1 MIIEII
7 KALAEQTKMIE
18 TLSIKKRNYIRKID
32 EKGIYVETESSL
44 EKFQRGEKTTS
55 IESISFEF
63 LQQAWEEFSSIR
75 VATKEDFVKTKGR
88 TSFIMS
94 FFSKLPFVKVVEKG
108 QKTAISF
115 IEFKTDDL
123 PNEQIHKVMTFL
135 EEVIE
140 GTYHP
145 VRLSEQLKGNEYRIK
160 SRARQDLRLLGFLD
174 KDHHQNEELFDKYIR
189 SSNKIKLLRELMLHK
204 EYFKIAI
211 EILGLLKDHGPNEKK
226 RALVEVGKLI
236 VRNSLGD
243 NLMLDSV
250 ARERTTNLL
259 KWLQYVDLIIDDE
272 YTPNIQVNILKEHP
286 TVKTS
291 IREKLLYIMNNYV
304 QAKAQPFGG
313 NELGSYVRSDVPKEF
328 KQLHCL
334 NDQYTVTGSVGQGNW
349 ASVPW
354 IAIMNKVI
362 TTSTQR
368 GYYIVYLFSEDMG
381 RLYLTLAQ
389 GVTETTREEM
399 LKRKQEIR
407 DHVEMKASV
416 KKDNEVYLGESS
428 KARGYALSTAA
439 YIEYRRDDMPS
450 EGELVDDLESMIAYY
465 ERYIEYSNTQGETDE
480 VLPEV
485 EGIQVEFQKDDEL
498 IDHIHNYI
506 SAKGYYYDRKDI
518 INLYLSLKTKPFVI
532 LSGISGTG
540 KTKIVQLLAES
551 LGATAETGQFALI
564 PVRPDWSDGSDLIG
578 YRDIK
583 GEFQAGPLT
592 KVLMEAN
599 KPESRDKPY
608 FLLLDEM
615 NLARVEYYF
624 SDLLSVMESRDR
636 QDGEMV
642 SAPVVEE
649 EEVGRLLLRDNFYII
664 GTVNMDETTHP
675 FSPKVL
681 DRANTIEYNDVVL
694 DHFGFLTK
702 NSIARPVAIDNQQM
716 AGRFL
721 NLKDAFFGHED
732 LVRVVTGLLV
742 EVNTIL
748 EPIKAHFGYRV
759 RDEVCFY
766 MIYNDEGQLMEFD
779 EAFDYQ
785 LVQKVLPRLTGND
798 LKTEEALK
806 KLFLFCTSNEWDEMN
821 TASNVEEARFS
832 KSAEKLSNMI
842 PKIMHDGFTSFW
854 GS

>member
-7 KALAEQTKMIE
+7 KSLAQQTKMIE
-18 TLSIKKRNYIRKID
+18 TLSLKKKNYIRKIN
-32 EKGIYVETESSL
+32 EKGIFVETGSSL

-55 IESISFEF
+55 YESISFEF
-63 LQQAWEEFSSIR
+63 LQQAWEEFSSKR
-75 VATKEDFVKTKGR
+75 VVTKEDFVKTKGR

-94 FFSKLPFVKVVEKG
+94 FFAKLPFVKVVEKG
-108 QKTAISF
+108 QKIALSF
-115 IEFKTDDL
+115 IEFRTDDL
-123 PNEQIHKVMTFL
+123 PNEQIHKVTTFL

-140 GTYHP
+140 GTYQP
-145 VRLSEQLKGNEYRIK
+145 ERLSEQLEGNEYRIK
-160 SRARQDLRLLGFLD
+160 SRSRQDLRLLGFLD
-174 KDHHQNEELFDKYIR
+174 KDQHQNEELFHEYIQ
-189 SSNKIKLLRELMLHK
+189 SSNKIELLRQQMLHK
-204 EYFKIAI
+204 EYFRIAL
-211 EILGLLKDHGPNEKK
+211 EILGFLKNHTPIEKK
-226 RALVEVGKLI
+226 RALIEVGKLI

-243 NLMLDSV
+243 NLMVDSV
-250 ARERTTNLL
+250 AKERTTNLL
-259 KWLQYVDLIIDDE
+259 KWLQYVDLIDDE
-272 YTPNIQVNILKEHP
+272 YTPNIQVNRPKEHP
-286 TVKTS
+286 IVKTS

-304 QAKAQPFGG
+304 SAKAQPFGG
-313 NELGSYVRSDVPKEF
+313 NELGSYVRNDVPKVF
-328 KQLHCL
+328 KQLPCL
-334 NDQYTVTGSVGQGNW
+334 NEQYAVTGSVGQGNW

-354 IAIMNKVI
+354 IAIMNKEI

-368 GYYIVYLFSEDMG
+368 GYYIVYLFSEDMS

-389 GVTETTREEM
+389 GVTETTKEEM

-407 DHVEMKASV
+407 DYVEMKASV
-416 KKDNEVYLGESS
+416 KKDNELYLGESI
-428 KARGYALSTAA
+428 KAKGYTLSTAA
-439 YIEYRRDDMPS
+439 YIEYQKDDMPS
-450 EGELVDDLESMIAYY
+450 EGEFMDDLESMITYY
-465 ERYIEYSNTQGETDE
+465 ERYIEYSNTQAHTED
-480 VLPEV
+480 VLSE
-485 EGIQVEFQKDDEL
+485 EEEIKVEFQNDDKL
-498 IDHIHNYI
+498 IDHIHDYI
-506 SAKGYYYDRKDI
+506 STKGYYYNRKDI
-518 INLYLSLKTKPFVI
+518 INLFLSLKTKPFVI

-551 LGATAETGQFALI
+551 LGATAENGQFALI

-599 KPESRDKPY
+599 QPDNRNKPY

-636 QDGEMV
+636 LDGEMV

-681 DRANTIEYNDVVL
+681 DRANTVEYNDVVL

-702 NSIARPVAIDNQQM
+702 DSIAEPVAIDNQQM

-721 NLKDAFFGHED
+721 NLKDAFFDHEE
-732 LVRVVTGLLV
+732 LVRNVTALLV

-766 MIYNDEGQLMEFD
+766 MIYNNEGQLMEFED
-779 EAFDYQ
+779 AFDYQ
-785 LVQKVLPRLTGND
+785 LLQKVLPRLTGND

-806 KLFLFCTSNEWDEMN
+806 NLFLFCTSHEWDELN
-821 TASNVEEARFS
+821 STSIVKEARFS

>member
-7 KALAEQTKMIE
+7 KALAEQIKMIE
-18 TLSIKKRNYIRKID
+18 TLSLKKRNYIREVD
-32 EKGIYVETESSL
+32 ENGIYVETESSL
-44 EKFQRGEKTTS
+44 KKFKRGEKTTS
-55 IESISFEF
+55 LESISLEF
-63 LQQAWEEFSSIR
+63 LQQAWEEFSSKR

-88 TSFIMS
+88 TSFVMS
-94 FFSKLPFVKVVEKG
+94 FFSKLPFVKVVERE
-108 QKTAISF
+108 QMTAISF

-140 GTYHP
+140 GTYQP
-145 VRLSEQLKGNEYRIK
+145 DRLSEQLEGNEYRIK

-174 KDHHQNEELFDKYIR
+174 KDQHQNEKLFKEYIQ
-189 SSNKIKLLRELMLHK
+189 SSNKIELIREQILHK
-204 EYFKIAI
+204 EYFRIAI
-211 EILGLLKDHGPNEKK
+211 EILGLLKDHTPIEKK
-226 RALVEVGKLI
+226 RALIEVGKLI

-243 NLMLDSV
+243 NLMVDSV
-250 ARERTTNLL
+250 AKERTSNLL
-259 KWLQYVDLIIDDE
+259 KWLQYVDLIDDE
-272 YTPNIQVNILKEHP
+272 YIPNIQVNILKEHP
-286 TVKTS
+286 IVKTS

-313 NELGSYVRSDVPKEF
+313 NMLGSYVRSDVPKEF
-328 KQLHCL
+328 KLLHCL

-354 IAIMNKVI
+354 IAIMNKAI

-368 GYYIVYLFSEDMG
+368 CYYIVYLFSEDMG

-416 KKDNEVYLGESS
+416 KKDNDVYLGESS
-428 KARGYALSTAA
+428 KAKGYALSTAA
-439 YIEYRRDDMPS
+439 YIEYLMDDMPS
-450 EGELVDDLESMIAYY
+450 EGELVDDLESMITYY
-465 ERYIEYSNTQGETDE
+465 ERYIDYSKTKDHKED
-480 VLPEV
+480 VLPE
-485 EGIQVEFQKDDEL
+485 EEIKVEFQNDGKL
-498 IDHIHNYI
+498 IDHIHDYI
-506 SAKGYYYDRKDI
+506 STKGYYYDRKDI

-551 LGATAETGQFALI
+551 LGATAENGQFALI

-583 GEFQAGPLT
+583 GDFQAGPLT

-599 KPESRDKPY
+599 QPENRDKPY

-702 NSIARPVAIDNQQM
+702 DSIAEPVAIDNQQM

-721 NLKDAFFGHED
+721 NLKDAFFDHED
-732 LVRVVTGLLV
+732 LVRKVTGLLV

-766 MIYNDEGQLMEFD
+766 MIYNDEGQLMKFD
-779 EAFDYQ
+779 DAFDFQ
-785 LVQKVLPRLTGND
+785 LLQKVLPRLTGND
-798 LKTEEALK
+798 MKTEEALK
-806 KLFLFCTSNEWDEMN
+806 KLFLFCTSHEWDEMN
-821 TASNVEEARFS
+821 AASIVKEARFS

>member
-7 KALAEQTKMIE
+7 KALAKQTNMIE
-18 TLSIKKRNYIRKID
+18 TLLLKKRNYIKKID

-44 EKFQRGEKTTS
+44 EKFKRGEKNTS

-63 LQQAWEEFSSIR
+63 LQQAWGEFSSKR
-75 VATKEDFVKTKGR
+75 VASKEDFVKTKGR

-94 FFSKLPFVKVVEKG
+94 FFSKLPFVKIVEKG

-123 PNEQIHKVMTFL
+123 PNEQIHKITAFL
-135 EEVIE
+135 EKVIE
-140 GTYHP
+140 GTYQP
-145 VRLSEQLKGNEYRIK
+145 DRLSKQHKGNEYRIT

-174 KDHHQNEELFDKYIR
+174 KDQHQNEKLFEEYIQ
-189 SSNKIKLLRELMLHK
+189 SSNKIELLREQILHK
-204 EYFKIAI
+204 EYFRIAI
-211 EILGLLKDHGPNEKK
+211 EILGLLNDHTPIEKK
-226 RALVEVGKLI
+226 RALIEVGKLI

-243 NLMLDSV
+243 NLMVDSV

-259 KWLQYVDLIIDDE
+259 KWLQYVDLIDDE
-272 YTPNIQVNILKEHP
+272 YTPNIQVNTPKEHP
-286 TVKTS
+286 IVKTA
-291 IREKLLYIMNNYV
+291 IREKFLYIMNNYV

-328 KQLHCL
+328 KQLDCL
-334 NDQYTVTGSVGQGNW
+334 NEQYVVTGSVGQGNW

-354 IAIMNKVI
+354 IAIMNKAI

-368 GYYIVYLFSEDMG
+368 GYYIVYLFSEDMS
-381 RLYLTLAQ
+381 RVYSTLAQ

-407 DHVEMKASV
+407 DHVDMKTSV
-416 KKDNEVYLGESS
+416 KKDNDLYLGESN
-428 KARGYALSTAA
+428 KAKGYALSTAA
-439 YIEYRRDDMPS
+439 YIEYRKDDMPS
-450 EGELVDDLESMIAYY
+450 EGELLDDLESMITYY
-465 ERYIEYSNTQGETDE
+465 ERYIEYSNTQDETDD

-485 EGIQVEFQKDDEL
+485 KEIQDEFQSDDEL

-506 SAKGYYYDRKDI
+506 SAKGYYYDRKEI

-551 LGATAETGQFALI
+551 LGATAKNGQFALI

-599 KPESRDKPY
+599 QPENLDKPY

-636 QDGEMV
+636 QEGEMV
-642 SAPVVEE
+642 SAPVVVE
-649 EEVGRLLLRDNFYII
+649 EEVGRLLLRDNFYFI

-694 DHFGFLTK
+694 DHFGFLTRE
-702 NSIARPVAIDNQQM
+702 SIAEPVAIDNQQM

-721 NLKDAFFGHED
+721 NLKDAFFDHED
-732 LVRVVTGLLV
+732 LVRKVTGLLV

-766 MIYNDEGQLMEFD
+766 MIYNNEGQLMEFD
-779 EAFDYQ
+779 DAFDYQ
-785 LVQKVLPRLTGND
+785 LLQKILPRLTGND

-806 KLFLFCTSNEWDEMN
+806 KLFLFCTSHEWDEMN
-821 TASNVEEARFS
+821 AGPIVKEARFS

-854 GS
+854 DN

>member
-7 KALAEQTKMIE
+7 KALAEQTKLVE
-18 TLSIKKRNYIRKID
+18 TLSLKKRNYIRNID

-44 EKFQRGEKTTS
+44 EKFKSGEKTTS
-55 IESISFEF
+55 LESISFEF
-63 LQQAWEEFSSIR
+63 LQQAWEEFSSKR
-75 VATKEDFVKTKGR
+75 VASKEDFVKTKGR
-88 TSFIMS
+88 TSFVMS

-123 PNEQIHKVMTFL
+123 PNEQIHKVTTL
-135 EEVIE
+135 LDEIID
-140 GTYHP
+140 GTYQP
-145 VRLSEQLKGNEYRIK
+145 ERLSEQLEGNEYRIK

-174 KDHHQNEELFDKYIR
+174 KDQHQNEELFNKYIQL
-189 SSNKIKLLRELMLHK
+189 SNKIEPLREQILHK
-204 EYFKIAI
+204 EYFRIAL
-211 EILGLLKDHGPNEKK
+211 EILGLLKEHAPNEKK
-226 RALVEVGKLI
+226 RSLIEVGKLI

-243 NLMLDSV
+243 NLMVDSV
-250 ARERTTNLL
+250 AKERTTNLL
-259 KWLQYVDLIIDDE
+259 KWLQYVDLIDE
-272 YTPNIQVNILKEHP
+272 KYAPNIQFSKLKEHP
-286 TVKTS
+286 IVNTS
-291 IREKLLYIMNNYV
+291 IREKLLFIMNNYV
-304 QAKAQPFGG
+304 SARTKPFGG
-313 NELGSYVRSDVPKEF
+313 NQLGSFVRNEVPKDFNKLPSINSEF
-328 KQLHCL
+328 
-334 NDQYTVTGSVGQGNW
+334 TVVGSVGKTKW
-349 ASVPW
+349 AFVPW
-354 IAIMNKVI
+354 IAIMHKNI

-368 GYYIVYLFSEDMG
+368 GYYLVYLFSEDMTK
-381 RLYLTLAQ
+381 LFLTFAQ
-389 GVTETTREEM
+389 GVKETTREDM
-399 LKRKQEIR
+399 LQRKKDIR
-407 DHVEMKASV
+407 DHIDMQPSV
-416 KKDNEVYLGESS
+416 KKDDDIYLGESKKS
-428 KARGYALSTAA
+428 KDYAFSTAA
-439 YIEYRRDDMPS
+439 YIEYKRDNMPS
-450 EGELVDDLESMIAYY
+450 EEQLLEDLEKMIVYY
-465 ERYIEYSNTQGETDE
+465 ERYIKYSNSNDQTGD
-480 VLPEV
+480 VLPEM
-485 EGIQVEFQKDDEL
+485 EEIKVEFRNDGEL
-498 IDHIHNYI
+498 IDHIHDYI
-506 SAKGYYYDRKDI
+506 STKGYYYDRKDI
-518 INLYLSLKTKPFVI
+518 VNLYLSLKTKPFVI

-540 KTKIVQLLAES
+540 KTKIVQLLTES
-551 LGATAETGQFALI
+551 LGATAENGQFVLI

-599 KPESRDKPY
+599 QPENRNKPY

-702 NSIARPVAIDNQQM
+702 DSIAVPVAIDNQQM

-721 NLKDAFFGHED
+721 NLKDAFFNHED
-732 LVRVVTGLLV
+732 LVRKVTGLLV

-748 EPIKAHFGYRV
+748 EPLKAHFGYRV

-766 MIYNDEGQLMEFD
+766 MIYNDKGQLMKFD
-779 EAFDYQ
+779 DAFDYQ

-806 KLFLFCTSNEWDEMN
+806 KLFLFCTSHEWDEMN
-821 TASNVEEARFS
+821 AISLVKEARFS

>member
-1 MIIEII
+1 MIFEII

-18 TLSIKKRNYIRKID
+18 TLTQKKRNHIRKID
-32 EKGIYVETESSL
+32 EKGIFVETESSL

-55 IESISFEF
+55 MEFISFEF
-63 LQQAWEEFSSIR
+63 LKQAWEEFSSKR

-94 FFSKLPFVKVVEKG
+94 FFARLPFVKVLEKG
-108 QKTAISF
+108 QKTVISF

-135 EEVIE
+135 EEIIE
-140 GTYHP
+140 GTYQP
-145 VRLSEQLKGNEYRIK
+145 ERLSEQLEGNEYRIK

-174 KDHHQNEELFDKYIR
+174 KNQHQNEELFKGYIQ
-189 SSNKIKLLRELMLHK
+189 SSNKIELLREQMLHK
-204 EYFKIAI
+204 EYFRIAL
-211 EILGLLKDHGPNEKK
+211 EILGLLKDHTPNEKK
-226 RALVEVGKLI
+226 RSLIEVGKLI

-243 NLMLDSV
+243 NLMVDSV

-259 KWLQYVDLIIDDE
+259 KWLQFVDLIDDE
-272 YTPNIQVNILKEHP
+272 YTPNIQVNTLKEHP
-286 TVKTS
+286 TVNTS

-304 QAKAQPFGG
+304 SAKAQPFGG
-313 NELGSYVRSDVPKEF
+313 NQLGSYVRNDVPKEF
-328 KQLHCL
+328 QKLHCL
-334 NDQYTVTGSVGQGNW
+334 NEQYVVTGSVGQGNW

-354 IAIMNKVI
+354 IAIMNKEI
-362 TTSTQR
+362 ATSTQR
-368 GYYIVYLFSEDMG
+368 GYYIVYLFSEDMS

-389 GVTETTREEM
+389 GVSETTKEEM

-407 DHVEMKASV
+407 DHVEMKATV
-416 KKDNEVYLGESS
+416 KKDNDLYLGESS
-428 KARGYALSTAA
+428 KAKGYALSTAA
-439 YIEYRRDDMPS
+439 YIEYLRDDTPS

-465 ERYIEYSNTQGETDE
+465 ERYIEYSNTQEDTEE
-480 VLPEV
+480 VLPE
-485 EGIQVEFQKDDEL
+485 EEEIKIEFQNDGKL
-498 IDHIHNYI
+498 IGHIHDYI
-506 SAKGYYYDRKDI
+506 STKGYYYNRKDI
-518 INLYLSLKTKPFVI
+518 INLFLSLKTKPFVI

-551 LGATAETGQFALI
+551 LGATAENGQFALI

-583 GEFQAGPLT
+583 GKFQAGPLT

-599 KPESRDKPY
+599 QPENRGKPY

-624 SDLLSVMESRDR
+624 SDLLSAMESRDR
-636 QDGEMV
+636 QDGEFV

-702 NSIARPVAIDNQQM
+702 DSIVEPVAIDNQQM

-721 NLKDAFFGHED
+721 NLKDAFFDHED
-732 LVRVVTGLLV
+732 FVRKVTGLLV

-766 MIYNDEGQLMEFD
+766 MIYNDEGQLMKFD
-779 EAFDYQ
+779 DAFDYQ

-806 KLFLFCTSNEWDEMN
+806 KLFLFCTSHEWDEMN
-821 TASNVEEARFS
+821 ATSIVEEARFS

>member
-1 MIIEII
+1 MLIEII

-18 TLSIKKRNYIRKID
+18 TLSLKKRNYIRKVD
-32 EKGIYVETESSL
+32 GKGIYVETDSSL
-44 EKFQRGEKTTS
+44 EKFRRGEKTTS
-55 IESISFEF
+55 LELISFEF
-63 LQQAWEEFSSIR
+63 IQQAWAEFSSKR
-75 VATKEDFVKTKGR
+75 VAFKEDFIRTKGR

-123 PNEQIHKVMTFL
+123 PNEQIHKVKIFL
-135 EEVIE
+135 EEIIE
-140 GTYHP
+140 GTYQP
-145 VRLSEQLKGNEYRIK
+145 ERLSEQLEGNEYRIK

-174 KDHHQNEELFDKYIR
+174 KDQQQNEELINKYIQ
-189 SSNKIKLLRELMLHK
+189 SFNKIELLREQIVHK
-204 EYFKIAI
+204 QYFRIAL
-211 EILGLLKDHGPNEKK
+211 EILGLLEGHTPNEKK
-226 RALVEVGKLI
+226 RALIELGKLI

-243 NLMLDSV
+243 NLMVDSV
-250 ARERTTNLL
+250 AKERTTNLL
-259 KWLQYVDLIIDDE
+259 KWLQYVDLIDEE
-272 YTPNIQVNILKEHP
+272 YTPNIKVNTLKEHP
-286 TVKTS
+286 AVNTS

-304 QAKAQPFGG
+304 SAKTQPFGG
-313 NELGSYVRSDVPKEF
+313 NQLGPYVRNEVPKEF
-328 KQLHCL
+328 QKLSCL
-334 NDQYTVTGSVGQGNW
+334 NDQYVVTGSVGQGNW

-354 IAIMNKVI
+354 IAIMNKEI

-368 GYYIVYLFSEDMG
+368 GYYIVYLFSEDMS

-389 GVTETTREEM
+389 GVTETTKEEM

-407 DHVEMKASV
+407 DHVEMRASV
-416 KKDNEVYLGESS
+416 KKDNDLYLGESS
-428 KARGYALSTAA
+428 KAKGYALSTAA
-439 YIEYRRDDMPS
+439 YIEYKKDAMPS
-450 EGELVDDLESMIAYY
+450 ERELVEDLESMISYY
-465 ERYIEYSNTQGETDE
+465 ERYIVYSKTQVNTED
-480 VLPEV
+480 LLSEV
-485 EGIQVEFQKDDEL
+485 EETAVEFRNDSEL
-498 IDHIHNYI
+498 VDHIHSYI
-506 SAKGYYYDRKDI
+506 STKGFYYERRDI
-518 INLYLSLKTKPFVI
+518 NNLYLSLKTKPFVI

-540 KTKIVQLLAES
+540 KTKIVQLFAES
-551 LGATAETGQFALI
+551 LRATADNGQFALI

-583 GEFQAGPLT
+583 GEFQAGPFT
-592 KVLMEAN
+592 KVLIEAN
-599 KPESRDKPY
+599 KPENRNKPY
-608 FLLLDEM
+608 FVLLDEM

-636 QDGEMV
+636 KDGELV

-649 EEVGRLLLRDNFYII
+649 TEVGRLLMRDNLFII

-681 DRANTIEYNDVVL
+681 DRANTIEYNEVVL
-694 DHFGFLTK
+694 DHFGFLSKDTDAEPL
-702 NSIARPVAIDNQQM
+702 SISNKQV

-721 NLKDAFFGHED
+721 NLKDAYFDHED
-732 LVRVVTGLLV
+732 LVKKVTSLLV
-742 EVNTIL
+742 EVNSIL

-766 MIYNDEGQLMEFD
+766 MIYNDEGQLMSFD

-785 LVQKVLPRLTGND
+785 LLQKVLPRLTGND
-798 LKTEEALK
+798 LKTEDALK
-806 KLFLFCTSNEWDEMN
+806 KLFRFCTRHEWTEED
-821 TASNVEEARFS
+821 VEAIVKEARFS
-832 KSAEKLSNMI
+832 KSARKLSNMI

>member
-18 TLSIKKRNYIRKID
+18 TLTQKKRNYIRKID
-32 EKGIYVETESSL
+32 GKGIFVETESSL
-44 EKFQRGEKTTS
+44 EKFKRGEKTTS
-55 IESISFEF
+55 LENISFEF
-63 LQQAWEEFSSIR
+63 LQQAWKEFSSKR
-75 VATKEDFVKTKGR
+75 VVTKEDFVKTKGR

-94 FFSKLPFVKVVEKG
+94 FFAKLTFVKVVEKA

-123 PNEQIHKVMTFL
+123 PNEQIHKVKTFL
-135 EEVIE
+135 EDIIE
-140 GTYHP
+140 GKYQAE
-145 VRLSEQLKGNEYRIK
+145 RLSEQLEGNEYRIK

-174 KDHHQNEELFDKYIR
+174 KHQHQNEELFQEYIQ
-189 SSNKIKLLRELMLHK
+189 SSNKIEILRQQILHK
-204 EYFKIAI
+204 EYFRIAI
-211 EILGLLKDHGPNEKK
+211 EVLGLLKDHTPIEKK
-226 RALVEVGKLI
+226 RALIEVGKLI

-243 NLMLDSV
+243 NLMVDSV
-250 ARERTTNLL
+250 AKERTTNLL
-259 KWLQYVDLIIDDE
+259 KWLQYVDLIDDE
-272 YTPNIQVNILKEHP
+272 YTPNIQVNILKEHHI
-286 TVKTS
+286 VKTS

-313 NELGSYVRSDVPKEF
+313 NKLGSYLRSDVPKEF
-328 KQLHCL
+328 KQLDCL

-354 IAIMNKVI
+354 IAIMNKAI

-368 GYYIVYLFSEDMG
+368 GYYIVYLFSEDMS

-389 GVTETTREEM
+389 GVTETSRDEM
-399 LKRKQEIR
+399 VKRKQEIR
-407 DHVEMKASV
+407 DHVEMKDSV
-416 KKDNEVYLGESS
+416 KKDNDVYLGESS
-428 KARGYALSTAA
+428 KAKGYALSTAA
-439 YIEYRRDDMPS
+439 YIEYRKDDMPS
-450 EGELVDDLESMIAYY
+450 EGELVNDLESMIAYY
-465 ERYIEYSNTQGETDE
+465 ERYIEYSNAQDE
-480 VLPEV
+480 IDDVLPEV
-485 EGIQVEFQKDDEL
+485 EETQGEFQSDGEL
-498 IDHIHNYI
+498 VDHIHDYI

-551 LGATAETGQFALI
+551 LGTTAENGQFALI

-583 GEFQAGPLT
+583 GVFQAGPLT

-599 KPESRDKPY
+599 QPENRDKPY

-624 SDLLSVMESRDR
+624 SDLLSVMESRDS

-702 NSIARPVAIDNQQM
+702 DSIAEPVAIDNQQM

-721 NLKDAFFGHED
+721 NLKDAFFDHED
-732 LVRVVTGLLV
+732 LVRKVTGLLV

-766 MIYNDEGQLMEFD
+766 MIYNDEGQLMKFNA
-779 EAFDYQ
+779 AFDFQ

-806 KLFLFCTSNEWDEMN
+806 KLFLFCTSHEWDEMN
-821 TASNVEEARFS
+821 VHAIVKEARFS
-832 KSAEKLSNMI
+832 KSADKLSDMI

>member
-1 MIIEII
+1 MLLEII
-7 KALAEQTKMIE
+7 KALSKQTKMVE
-18 TLSIKKRNYIRKID
+18 TLSLKKTNYIRKVD
-32 EKGIYVETESSL
+32 ENGIFVETESSL

-55 IESISFEF
+55 MESISFVF
-63 LQQAWEEFSSIR
+63 LKQAWEEFSSKR

-94 FFSKLPFVKVVEKG
+94 FFARLPFVKVVEKG

-135 EEVIE
+135 EEIIE
-140 GTYHP
+140 GTYQP
-145 VRLSEQLKGNEYRIK
+145 ERLSEQLEGNEYRIK

-174 KDHHQNEELFDKYIR
+174 KNQYQNEELFKEYIQ
-189 SSNKIKLLRELMLHK
+189 SSKKIELLREQISHK
-204 EYFKIAI
+204 EYFRIAI
-211 EILGLLKDHGPNEKK
+211 EILDLLKDHNPIEKK
-226 RALVEVGKLI
+226 RALIEIGKLI

-243 NLMLDSV
+243 NLMVDSV
-250 ARERTTNLL
+250 AKERTTNLL
-259 KWLQYVDLIIDDE
+259 KWLQHVDLIDDE
-272 YTPNIQVNILKEHP
+272 YTPNIQINTPKEHP
-286 TVKTS
+286 VVKTS

-313 NELGSYVRSDVPKEF
+313 NELGSYVRNDVPKEF
-328 KQLHCL
+328 KQLECL
-334 NDQYTVTGSVGQGNW
+334 NEQYVVTGSVGQGNW

-354 IAIMNKVI
+354 VAIMNKAI

-368 GYYIVYLFSEDMG
+368 GYYIVYLFSEDMS

-399 LKRKQEIR
+399 LKRKKEIR

-416 KKDNEVYLGESS
+416 KKDDDLYLGESS
-428 KARGYALSTAA
+428 KAKGYALSTAA
-439 YIEYRRDDMPS
+439 YIKYRKDDMPS

-465 ERYIEYSNTQGETDE
+465 ERYIEYSTTQDETDD

-485 EGIQVEFQKDDEL
+485 EEIQVEFQSDGAL

-551 LGATAETGQFALI
+551 LGATAENGQFALI

-599 KPESRDKPY
+599 QPENRDKPY

-624 SDLLSVMESRDR
+624 SDLLSVMESRDC
-636 QDGEMV
+636 QNGEMV

-694 DHFGFLTK
+694 DHFGFLTMD
-702 NSIARPVAIDNQQM
+702 SIAEPVAIDNQQM

-721 NLKDAFFGHED
+721 NLKDAFINHED
-732 LVRVVTGLLV
+732 LVRKVTGLLV

-766 MIYNDEGQLMEFD
+766 MIYNDEGQLMKFD
-779 EAFDYQ
+779 DAFNFQ

-798 LKTEEALK
+798 LKTEEVLK
-806 KLFLFCTSNEWDEMN
+806 KLFLFCTSHEWDEMN
-821 TASNVEEARFS
+821 AASIVEEARFS

>member
-7 KALAEQTKMIE
+7 KALAKQTNMIE
-18 TLSIKKRNYIRKID
+18 TLSLNKRNYIRKID

-44 EKFQRGEKTTS
+44 EKFQRGEKNTS

-63 LQQAWEEFSSIR
+63 LQQAWGEFSSKR
-75 VATKEDFVKTKGR
+75 VASKEDFVKTKGR

-94 FFSKLPFVKVVEKG
+94 FFSKLSFVKIVEKG

-123 PNEQIHKVMTFL
+123 PNEQIHKVTAFL
-135 EEVIE
+135 EKVIE
-140 GTYHP
+140 GTYQP
-145 VRLSEQLKGNEYRIK
+145 DRLSEQLRGNEYRIT

-174 KDHHQNEELFDKYIR
+174 KDQHQNEKLFKEYIQ
-189 SSNKIKLLRELMLHK
+189 SSNKIELLREQILHK
-204 EYFKIAI
+204 EYFRIAI
-211 EILGLLKDHGPNEKK
+211 EILGLLNDHTPIEKK
-226 RALVEVGKLI
+226 RALIEVGKLI
-236 VRNSLGD
+236 VRNSIGD
-243 NLMLDSV
+243 NLMVDSV

-259 KWLQYVDLIIDDE
+259 KWLQYVDLIDE
-272 YTPNIQVNILKEHP
+272 KYAPNIQFSKLKEHP
-286 TVKTS
+286 IVNTS
-291 IREKLLYIMNNYV
+291 IREKLLFIMNNYV
-304 QAKAQPFGG
+304 SARTKPFGG
-313 NELGSYVRSDVPKEF
+313 NQLGSFVRNEVPKDFNKLPSINSEF
-328 KQLHCL
+328 
-334 NDQYTVTGSVGQGNW
+334 TVVGSVGKTKW
-349 ASVPW
+349 AFVPW
-354 IAIMNKVI
+354 IAIMHKNI

-368 GYYIVYLFSEDMG
+368 GYYLVYLFSEDMTK
-381 RLYLTLAQ
+381 LFLTFAQ
-389 GVTETTREEM
+389 GVKETTREDM
-399 LKRKQEIR
+399 LQRKKDIR
-407 DHVEMKASV
+407 DHIDMQPSV
-416 KKDNEVYLGESS
+416 KKDDDIYLGESKKS
-428 KARGYALSTAA
+428 KDYAFSTAA
-439 YIEYRRDDMPS
+439 YIEYHREDMPS

-465 ERYIEYSNTQGETDE
+465 ERYIEYSNTIDETDD

-485 EGIQVEFQKDDEL
+485 EEVQVEFQSDGEL
-498 IDHIHNYI
+498 IDHIHDYI

-551 LGATAETGQFALI
+551 LGATAENGQFALI

-599 KPESRDKPY
+599 QPENRDKPY

-649 EEVGRLLLRDNFYII
+649 EKVGKLLLRDNFYII

-702 NSIARPVAIDNQQM
+702 DSIAEPVAIDNQQM

-721 NLKDAFFGHED
+721 NLKDAFFDHEY
-732 LVRVVTGLLV
+732 LVRKVTGLLV

-766 MIYNDEGQLMEFD
+766 MIYNDEGQLMKFED
-779 EAFDYQ
+779 AFDFQ
-785 LVQKVLPRLTGND
+785 LLQKVLPRLTGND

-806 KLFLFCTSNEWDEMN
+806 KLFLFCTSHEWDEMN
-821 TASNVEEARFS
+821 ATSIVKEARFS